1 MKKIFFLALAYII
14 SVLSAQ
20 GQEIRPNFPNG
31 FHLGL
36 NLQGNLSQ
44 RADIIPFGNIT
55 DPSLKASPKIGYDFG
70 IEASYHF
77 AKYFGVSVGVDL
89 ASDRAVNVQRKSV
102 NGNES
107 VPVFQ
112 ICNRAVELPIR
123 FEFHYPI
130 MKSNFSFYG
139 ALGVSFNNLFRR
151 GDSTPG
157 LTINEESENFHLW
170 IIDRKFE
177 KMNASMQMR
186 LGVYYRLP
194 YNDLLR
200 MSITSN
206 YTFRDRLQ
214 GKYSYNG
221 EEGAL
226 TYRHNY
232 MGLEL
237 SYIHCFRTKEQKAAR
252 GR

>member
-1 MKKIFFLALAYII
+1 MRKTFLLAFALVI
-14 SVLSAQ
+14 SVFATK
-20 GQEIRPNFPNG
+20 GQEIRPNFPDG

-44 RADIIPFGNIT
+44 RADIIPIGNIT
-55 DPSLKASPKIGYDFG
+55 ESSLKASPKIGYDFG

-77 AKYFGVSVGVDL
+77 AKYFGMSVGVDL
-89 ASDRAVNVQRKSV
+89 ASGLAVNVQRKS
-102 NGNES
+102 GNENVS
-107 VPVFQ
+107 VLNL
-112 ICNRAVELPIR
+112 CNRTLEVPIR

-139 ALGVSFNNLFRR
+139 ALGVSFNNLFRH
-151 GDSTPG
+151 GVSSSG

-170 IIDRKFE
+170 ITDRKFE
-177 KMNASMQMR
+177 KINATMQMR

-206 YTFRDRLQ
+206 YTFRDKLQ
-214 GKYSYNG
+214 GSYKYKDES
-221 EEGAL
+221 GAL

-237 SYIHCFRTKEQKAAR
+237 SYIHCFHTKEQKEGR

>member
-1 MKKIFFLALAYII
+1 MKKSFLLAFAFVI
-14 SVLSAQ
+14 SVLATQ
-20 GQEIRPNFPNG
+20 GQEIRPNFPDG

-55 DPSLKASPKIGYDFG
+55 ESSLKAIPKIGYDFG

-77 AKYFGVSVGVDL
+77 ARYFGVSVGVDM
-89 ASDRAVNVQRKSV
+89 ASGLAVNVQRKSG
-102 NGNES
+102 NGS
-107 VPVFQ
+107 VPLLN
-112 ICNRAVELPIR
+112 ICNRTLEFPIR

-130 MKSNFSFYG
+130 KKSNFSFYG
-139 ALGVSFNNLFRR
+139 ALGVSFSNLFRH
-151 GDSTPG
+151 GVSTHG
-157 LTINEESENFHLW
+157 LTINEESENFYLW
-170 IIDRKFE
+170 ITDRKIE
-177 KMNASMQMR
+177 KMNVSMQMR

-200 MSITSN
+200 LSITSN
-206 YTFRDRLQ
+206 YSFRDKLQ
-214 GKYSYNG
+214 GEYNYKN
-221 EEGAL
+221 ETGAI

-237 SYIHCFRTKEQKAAR
+237 SYIHCFRTKEQKEAR